1 MPCKIQDFTLGEVT
15 EDEEGS
21 VQNLSRLIMSSTRTL
36 AKWILMMKGTLY
48 PLETKTKGR
57 KQVILWL
64 FFLNFPSYFLM
75 SVEVLSDHT
84 LYFHSSKQ

>member
-1 MPCKIQDFTLGEVT
+1 MKRAQ
-15 EDEEGS
+15 
-21 VQNLSRLIMSSTRTL
+21 VQNLSRLIKILPTRTL

-64 FFLNFPSYFLM
+64 FFFF
-75 SVEVLSDHT
+75 
-84 LYFHSSKQ
+84 